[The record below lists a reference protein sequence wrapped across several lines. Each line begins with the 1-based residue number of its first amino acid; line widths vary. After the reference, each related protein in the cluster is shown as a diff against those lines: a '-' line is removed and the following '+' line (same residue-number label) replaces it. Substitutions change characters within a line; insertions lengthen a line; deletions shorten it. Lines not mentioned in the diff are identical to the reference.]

1 MNITARLLT
10 PGLFT
15 TLVILVALATPAS
28 AAGDAVKRD
37 LTSVIALKGLPCGQ
51 VVNVR
56 QIGENNYVAA
66 CSSGHTYRVF
76 LNPNGRVVVQ
86 RQ

>member
-10 PGLFT
+10 SV
-15 TLVILVALATPAS
+15 VILVALAYPAL
-28 AAGDAVKRD
+28 AATDEAVKRD

-56 QIGENNYVAA
+56 QMGENNYVAA
-66 CSSGHTYRVF
+66 CASGHTYRIY
-76 LNPNGRVVVQ
+76 LNPNGRVVVR

>member
-10 PGLFT
+10 P
-15 TLVILVALATPAS
+15 VAILVALAYPALS
-28 AAGDAVKRD
+28 ATDEAVKRD

-56 QIGENNYVAA
+56 QMGENNYVAA
-66 CSSGHTYRVF
+66 CASGHTYRIF

>member
-10 PGLFT
+10 SLA
-15 TLVILVALATPAS
+15 ILVALAFPAS
-28 AAGDAVKRD
+28 AATDEAVKRD
-37 LTSVIALKGLPCGQ
+37 LTSVIALKGLPCGR

-56 QIGENNYVAA
+56 RLGENNYVAGCA
-66 CSSGHTYRVF
+66 SGHTYRIY

>member
-10 PGLFT
+10 P
-15 TLVILVALATPAS
+15 LVILVALATPVLAAS
-28 AAGDAVKRD
+28 DEAVKRD

-56 QIGENNYVAA
+56 QMGENNYVAA
-66 CSSGHTYRVF
+66 CASGHTYRIF

-86 RQ
+86 KQ

>member
-1 MNITARLLT
+1 MNIPARLLT
-10 PGLFT
+10 PV
-15 TLVILVALATPAS
+15 VILVALAAPAL
-28 AAGDAVKRD
+28 AAADEAVKRD

-56 QIGENNYVAA
+56 QMGENNYVAA